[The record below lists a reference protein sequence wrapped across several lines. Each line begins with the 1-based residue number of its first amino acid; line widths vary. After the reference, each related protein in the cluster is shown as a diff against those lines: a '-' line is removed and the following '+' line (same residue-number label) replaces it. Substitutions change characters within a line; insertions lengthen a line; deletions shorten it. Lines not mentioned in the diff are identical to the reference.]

1 MGEKLKELEKVPDS
15 KVTALQDKLKDLA
28 SSREFEIAQGVVDAA
43 GIVDQTP
50 ISDGVSAVMSLAKG
64 DWLGAGLSV
73 ASMIPYIGDAA
84 AKTVKASRAAK
95 RLTQLADDIAKT
107 TKELLDAVQKRA
119 VANRKAA
126 AKAAQDARRKA
137 ANSCKAC
144 SAEQKW
150 GSQLPTRGTWD
161 PPGSRGNGK
170 WTSEDGKVSM
180 DYKEGYPDFSTA
192 KAPNMDKKP
201 VVLDRVELTDM
212 KGNHGSDMTAAR
224 DAMRQ
229 RTGDPNWP
237 GNGKNEPA
245 GYTWHHKEDG
255 ATMELVRTDVHDRS
269 QSRGGSGAAH
279 TGGASVVKDKAF

>member
-15 KVTALQDKLKDLA
+15 KVTALQNKLKDLA

-43 GIVDQTP
+43 GIVDPTP

-95 RLTQLADDIAKT
+95 RLTKLADDIAKT
-107 TKELLDAVQKRA
+107 TKELLDAVQKRT

-126 AKAAQDARRKA
+126 AKAAQEARRKA
-137 ANSCKAC
+137 ANACKPC

-150 GSQLPTRGTWD
+150 GSHLPRTGWD

-170 WTSEDGKVSM
+170 WTSKDGKVTVE
-180 DYKEGYPDFSTA
+180 YKDGYPDFSTA
-192 KAPNMDKKP
+192 TAPDMDKRP
-201 VVLDRVELTDM
+201 IVLDRVELTDM
-212 KGNHGSDMTAAR
+212 KGNYSSDFTSAR
-224 DAMRQ
+224 NAMREK
-229 RTGDPNWP
+229 TGKRDWP
-237 GNGKNEPA
+237 GNDDDAPT

-269 QSRGGSGAAH
+269 TVNGGSGAAH
-279 TGGASVVKDKAF
+279 TGGASVVNDKVF

>member
-1 MGEKLKELEKVPDS
+1 MGEKLKELDSVPDS
-15 KVTALQDKLKDLA
+15 KVTELQGKLKDLA

-43 GIVDQTP
+43 GIVDPTP

-126 AKAAQDARRKA
+126 AKAAQEARRKA
-137 ANSCKAC
+137 ANSCKTC

-150 GSQLPTRGTWD
+150 GSQLPTRGTWE

-170 WTSEDGKVSM
+170 WTSTDGKYSM
-180 DYKEGYPDFSTA
+180 EYKEGYPDFSTA
-192 KAPNMDKKP
+192 TAPGMDKKP
-201 VVLDRVELTDM
+201 VILDRIELTDM

-229 RTGDPNWP
+229 RTGDPKWP
-237 GNGKNEPA
+237 GNDKNEPP

-255 ATMELVRTDVHDRS
+255 ATMELVRTDVHKRS
-269 QSRGGSGAAH
+269 ESDGSGAAH
-279 TGGASVVKDKAF
+279 TGGASIVKDKVF